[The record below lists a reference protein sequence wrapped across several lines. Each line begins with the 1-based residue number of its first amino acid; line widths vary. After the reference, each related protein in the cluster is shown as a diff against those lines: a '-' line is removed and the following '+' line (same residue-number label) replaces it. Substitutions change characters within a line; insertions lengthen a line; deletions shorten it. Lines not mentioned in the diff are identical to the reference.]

1 MGSAN
6 SMNKPS
12 EQQQAV
18 AANEASSA
26 SVNSDSWV
34 TSVSKDKRSTG
45 DSAES
50 KIKAALSY
58 RMLDNKPALYLPSD
72 MAELQPRTLAYLQNF
87 AKENDLTLVED
98 RRKLDVKP
106 IVEKRDT
113 YEPKMVL
120 GMSML
125 LKQAGMP
132 GAARSLS
139 EPHRLHPESPYFSL
153 SKLIDMAAFSA
164 PNSKRVK
171 LDPNRIT
178 VKALNNN
185 THPITAYGCNLKYGD
200 ITTVLS
206 HFESP
211 SFRAIGYSA
220 GNQYV
225 LHLCLG
231 GGSKEDPNFWV
242 NSELLQ
248 SMDFKF
254 QLYEGQDQSDDFG
267 LFYATLYIDLAQ
279 APYPWW
285 LQNLG
290 SDSKATNDALN
301 TQGNEVA

>member
-1 MGSAN
+1 VSIAN
-6 SMNKPS
+6 STKKPS
-12 EQQQAV
+12 ENAQSV
-18 AANEASSA
+18 AGTEASSK
-26 SVNSDSWV
+26 SINSGSWV
-34 TSVSKDKRSTG
+34 TSVSEEKRSTS

-58 RMLDNKPALYLPSD
+58 RMLDNKPALQ
-72 MAELQPRTLAYLQNF
+72 LQPRTLAYLQAF
-87 AKENDLTLVED
+87 AKENELTLVED

-106 IVEKRDT
+106 IIEKRDT

-139 EPHRLHPESPYFSL
+139 EPHRLDPDSPYFSL

-164 PNSKRVK
+164 PQAKKVR

-178 VKALNNN
+178 VKALSNN
-185 THPITAYGCNLKYGD
+185 THPITAYGCNLKYGE

-231 GGSKEDPNFWV
+231 GGTTNDPNFWV

-254 QLYEGQDQSDDFG
+254 QLYEGQNHADDFG
-267 LFYATLYIDLAQ
+267 LFYSTLYIDLAQ

-290 SDSKATNDALN
+290 AD
-301 TQGNEVA
+301 